1 MRCRKRMARTLFA
14 PFSIVFGVLLY
25 SLSSP
30 QNYKET
36 GFLFFYPLYSDYS
49 IQCLYTSG
57 TWLWVYVISWTMERV
72 ANKKFNKLVYKFFVG
87 NSLYAYLSHYFWIIL
102 IAVGIIRPYKME
114 FLPGLAVMLLLVNLL
129 IAVTYAPFILVYEFI
144 FPPPE
149 DRNGNGNNGDNK
161 PDDKKKKKKG
171 E

>member
-1 MRCRKRMARTLFA
+1 MRCRKRMGRTLFA
-14 PFSIVFGVLLY
+14 PFSIVFGALLY
-25 SLSSP
+25 ALSSP

-57 TWLWVYVISWTMERV
+57 TWLWLYVIAWTMERV
-72 ANKKFNKLVYKFFVG
+72 GNSKFNKNVYKFFVG

-102 IAVGIIRPYKME
+102 IAVGIIRPYKMD
-114 FLPGLAVMLLLVNLL
+114 FIPGLVVMLLLVNLL
-129 IAVTYAPFILVYEFI
+129 IAVTYAPFILVYEFF

-149 DRNGNGNNGDNK
+149 DRNGGNNGDK
-161 PDDKKKKKKG
+161 PDDKKKKKG